1 MRIKLE
7 KKTMYPKLGLRD
19 EIENKSFF
27 FIKGPRTT
35 IRNQKDKDQSEN
47 PHKLDNNSEI
57 IHGYC
62 EF

>member
-1 MRIKLE
+1 
-7 KKTMYPKLGLRD
+7 MYPKLGLRD